1 MWEMCSPFAKKKRG
15 IQKDIRYLSTSRVII
30 TYELP
35 FVEIVYDFFDK
46 LKSYTR
52 GYASLDYEFIG
63 FYPGD
68 MVKLDILINGEVVDA
83 LSTIVHRENAHRVGR
98 ELALRLKRIIQGNF
112 LKLSSRQVLVPG
124 LLQGKGF
131 LLLEKMLQP
140 NVMVGI
146 LQERGNF

>member
-1 MWEMCSPFAKKKRG
+1 MNFHLLKLYT
-15 IQKDIRYLSTSRVII
+15 I
-30 TYELP
+30 
-35 FVEIVYDFFDK
+35 FFDK

-98 ELALRLKRIIQGNF
+98 ELALRLKRIIP
-112 LKLSSRQVLVPG
+112 RQLFEVVIQASIGTRIVARERIPPFR
-124 LLQGKGF
+124 K
-131 LLLEKMLQP
+131 KMLQP